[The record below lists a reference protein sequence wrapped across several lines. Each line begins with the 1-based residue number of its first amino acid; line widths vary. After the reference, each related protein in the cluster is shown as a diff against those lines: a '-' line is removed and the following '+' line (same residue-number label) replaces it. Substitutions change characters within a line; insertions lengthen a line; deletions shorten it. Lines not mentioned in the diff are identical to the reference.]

1 MTIWNQRYATEEY
14 AYGKEPNDFLR
25 RTADDIPP
33 GQILCL
39 AEGEGRNAVY
49 LAQQGWKVTAV
60 DISEVGLAKA
70 QRLAAER
77 GVSIETIHAD
87 LADFP
92 IEPNRWGAIV
102 SIFCHL
108 PADIRIPLHQRV
120 VAGLKP
126 GGTLVFEAYH
136 PRQVELG
143 TGGPSDPALLADLS
157 TLRQEFRGLNL
168 QLMQEMERPIQ
179 EGTLH
184 RGDSAV
190 VQILGFKP
198 H

>member
-1 MTIWNQRYATEEY
+1 MLMWNQRYATEEY

-25 RTADDIPP
+25 RTADDIQP
-33 GQILCL
+33 GRILCL

-77 GVSIETIHAD
+77 GVHIETVQAD
-87 LADFP
+87 LADFT
-92 IEPNRWGAIV
+92 IEPNSWEAVV

-108 PADIRIPLHQRV
+108 PSNIRAPLHERV
-120 VAGLKP
+120 VSGLKP
-126 GGTLVFEAYH
+126 GGTLVLEAYH
-136 PRQVELG
+136 PRQLELG
-143 TGGPSDPALLADLS
+143 TGGPSTPELLADLN
-157 TLRQEFRGLNL
+157 TLRAELRGMNL
-168 QLMQEMERPIQ
+168 QLMQEIERPVQ
-179 EGTLH
+179 EGIYH
-184 RGDSAV
+184 QGESAV